1 MMHEPSYT
9 ANAYQNLRLHEWIA
23 LGRESGRISNVNTVL
38 LAYCMD
44 ERDAMPWI
52 ADIVN
57 GKTTES
63 KAIVFMERAVS
74 SASYNVSM

>member
-1 MMHEPSYT
+1 MMQVQSVLT
-9 ANAYQNLRLHEWIA
+9 ANAYQNLRLHDWIA
-23 LGRESGRISNVNTVL
+23 LGRESGRINNITTVL

-57 GKTTES
+57 GKTSEDS
-63 KAIVFMERAVS
+63 AVVFMERALRI
-74 SASYNVSM
+74 AN

>member
-1 MMHEPSYT
+1 MMQETVHT
-9 ANAYQNLRLHEWIA
+9 ANSYQNLRLHEWIA
-23 LGRESGRISNVNTVL
+23 LGRESGLINNVNTVL

-57 GKTTES
+57 GNTTES
-63 KAIVFMERAVS
+63 KAIVFMERAVM
-74 SASYNVSM
+74 SAHYAVSM